1 MVWSL
6 NRLGEKC
13 KCNKRIYFLL
23 AVNGYITH
31 FLCIA
36 RNFPRVQGAQKVPRV
51 ARNFPR
57 VQGAQKVPRVAR
69 IFPRVQGAQKVLCV
83 ARNFS

>member
-1 MVWSL
+1 MWCL

-31 FLCIA
+31 FFGSIY
-36 RNFPRVQGAQKVPRV
+36 RGIWK
-51 ARNFPR
+51 
-57 VQGAQKVPRVAR
+57 GM
-69 IFPRVQGAQKVLCV
+69 
-83 ARNFS
+83 